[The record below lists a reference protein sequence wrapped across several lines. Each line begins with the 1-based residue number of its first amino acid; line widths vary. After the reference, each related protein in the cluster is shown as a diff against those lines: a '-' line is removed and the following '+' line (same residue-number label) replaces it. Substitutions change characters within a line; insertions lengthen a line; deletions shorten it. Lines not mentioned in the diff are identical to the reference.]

1 MSTTTEAY
9 VARPP
14 APPAL
19 EKVTYPA
26 LGPHEVLVDMV
37 AASICHSDVRAA
49 AGEFFLPPPL
59 ILGHEGSG
67 YVRAVGPEVT
77 YVHPGDAVVLA
88 FASCLAC
95 RRCQRGQNA
104 YCDRLFPMNFGGKR
118 DDGSPVATALEQEEG
133 GGGGGGGGAVN
144 GFFFGQSSMA
154 RIAMV
159 REESC
164 VQVGDVSREDLRKCA
179 SLGCGIQ
186 TGAGA
191 IM

>member
-1 MSTTTEAY
+1 MTTTTEAY
-9 VARPP
+9 VARPA

-19 EKVTYPA
+19 EQVIYPS
-26 LGPHEVLVDMV
+26 LGPREVLVDIV
-37 AASICHSDVRAA
+37 AASICHTDVSAA
-49 AGEFFLPPPL
+49 AGDFFLSPPL

-67 YVRAVGPEVT
+67 YVRSVGPEVT
-77 YVHPGDAVVLA
+77 YVQPGDAVVLA
-88 FASCLAC
+88 FASCMRC
-95 RRCQRGQNA
+95 RRCSRGQNP
-104 YCDRLFPMNFGGKR
+104 YCDRLFPLNFDGKR
-118 DDGSPVATALEQEEG
+118 DDGSAVATAG
-133 GGGGGGGGAVN
+133 RDGSAIH

-164 VQVGDVSREDLRKCA
+164 VRVGDVSIDELRKCA

-186 TGAGA
+186 TGAGT